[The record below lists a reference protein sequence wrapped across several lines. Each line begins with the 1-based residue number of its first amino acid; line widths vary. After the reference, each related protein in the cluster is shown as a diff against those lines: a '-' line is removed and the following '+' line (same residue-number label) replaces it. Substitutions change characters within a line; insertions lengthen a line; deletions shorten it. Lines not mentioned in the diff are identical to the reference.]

1 MSTQSEKSNPPKEQK
16 PNPSKEQKPNP
27 SKKPLNPSDANIGE
41 KVGKNVKVVTSFID
55 IVHTLIKFLPLG
67 LYFFAYL
74 SAALFKDIR
83 SALLLIG
90 LIFNDIIGYLYKK
103 YNKGTN
109 NPNCNIFTSGPPV
122 QTSSTSENNYYGEF
136 LQNPHTEIISF
147 VSSFF
152 YSDMFYKQKLDV
164 IPFTFLII
172 LLLLT
177 IWSRMALKCKTKFS
191 EVILN
196 IIFGALRGIVFY
208 YFIRKY
214 YVEAEKGVL
223 EKETCDLGFNNYR
236 CDEIKDG
243 TVIIKEPNK
252 RSSNNNDD
260 DDDDDE
266 DF

>member
-1 MSTQSEKSNPPKEQK
+1 MSKQPQK
-16 PNPSKEQKPNP
+16 PDPAKE
-27 SKKPLNPSDANIGE
+27 KKPDPAKEKKPTNLPNANIGD
-41 KVGKNVKVVTSFID
+41 KVGKNVKVVTSFIE
-55 IVHTLIKFLPLG
+55 IVHSLIKFLPLG

-236 CDEIKDG
+236 CDEIKNG
-243 TVIIKEPNK
+243 TVIIKE
-252 RSSNNNDD
+252 SNSKQNQGDGNDEED
-260 DDDDDE
+260 EDE